1 MGTRGLRCAR
11 PSSLHMGL
19 VLVVVAA
26 LSLATPG
33 VDAQANRRAREVGS
47 RVPLRFAGGRDA
59 SLPSVA
65 AISGTPLNQPIA
77 LNRNNPMAA
86 AGPPVVFGPKIRR
99 RPWRFWF

>member
-1 MGTRGLRCAR
+1 MGTRGLHGAR
-11 PSSLHMGL
+11 PSSLPLGL
-19 VLVVVAA
+19 VLVLVAT
-26 LSLATPG
+26 LSLAALG
-33 VDAQANRRAREVGS
+33 VDAQASRRAREVGS

-65 AISGTPLNQPIA
+65 AISGPLVQPVA
-77 LNRNNPMAA
+77 LNRNNPVA